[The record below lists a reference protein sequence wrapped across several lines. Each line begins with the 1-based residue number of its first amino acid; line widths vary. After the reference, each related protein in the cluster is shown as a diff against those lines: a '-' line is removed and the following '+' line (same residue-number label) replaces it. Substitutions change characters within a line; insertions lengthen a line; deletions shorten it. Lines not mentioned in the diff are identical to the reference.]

1 MNKIYILVPLIGIL
15 VFGGFYWNFAQ
26 KYDAQ
31 VAQRKQI
38 ADEALEA
45 KKKHELELRQQAVI
59 AANEAMEKRHQEN
72 EAKKAQEEQ
81 RKLARLEAEDN
92 RQRAF
97 DERKRLRE
105 TADNLKKD
113 LDSVKADIAKLEEEK
128 KKETDELAFLQDFIK
143 KTDANQKFYYDLLD
157 KIAEADKAK
166 AAAEAAAK
174 AAAAANKG

>member
-1 MNKIYILVPLIGIL
+1 MKKIYILVPLIGAL

-31 VAQRKQI
+31 VAARNKI
-38 ADEALEA
+38 AAEALEA
-45 KKKHELELRQQAVI
+45 KKKHEVELHQQAVI
-59 AANEAMEKRHQEN
+59 AANEAMEKRRKEI
-72 EAKKAQEEQ
+72 EAKKAQKEE
-81 RKLARLEAEDN
+81 RTRARNEAEEN

-97 DERKRLRE
+97 DDRKRLRE

-113 LDSVKADIAKLEEEK
+113 LDGVKAEIAKLEEEK
-128 KKETDELAFLQDFIK
+128 KKQSDELVFLQDFIK

-157 KIAEADKAK
+157 KIAEADKAAAK
-166 AAAEAAAK
+166 AAADAK